1 MQTLASIKERV
12 RLILGDAAG
21 DRFGED
27 LLDCAIRQALTRV
40 DERLPLVRMSELVI
54 STPGRDQ
61 TLEGLDNPLYLV
73 KVMRLA
79 GADGIEE
86 EIRGGYT
93 YTLNGSTG
101 NLHFGGVD
109 FPAVGEMM
117 QITYAA
123 ANTLSG
129 LEDVETTS
137 LPESAASALEMLAAG
152 MACLLRAAA
161 VAESYGARAG
171 ESARMVEQS
180 RLWMELANQNLE
192 KLTSLQEFAFP
203 AGFALDEWDQ
213 EGG

>member
-1 MQTLASIKERV
+1 
-12 RLILGDAAG
+12 LILGDAAG

-27 LLDCAIRQALTRV
+27 LLECAIRQALTRV
-40 DERLPLVRMSELVI
+40 DERLPLVRTSALVI

-61 TLEGLDNPLYLV
+61 TLEGLEKPLYLV
-73 KVMRLA
+73 KVMRLT
-79 GADGIEE
+79 GTDGSEE

-101 NLHFGGVD
+101 NLHFCGVD
-109 FPAVGEMM
+109 FPTVGETLR
-117 QITYAA
+117 ITYAA

-129 LEDVETTS
+129 LEDAETTS
-137 LPESAASALEMLAAG
+137 LPESAASALEMLSAG

-161 VAESYGARAG
+161 VVESYGARTG

-192 KLTSLQEFAFP
+192 KLKSLQEFAFP
-203 AGFALDEWDQ
+203 AGFALDQWDQ